1 MNGFLAIF
9 IKEFAHIRRERS
21 TLIFVFVIP
30 VLQLL
35 LFGFAIDTKIEHI
48 RTAVLDLDGR
58 PASRDLL
65 AAFTNTRTFEIAEQ
79 VQDEA
84 AFDAAL
90 AAGRCRV
97 GIRIPPDFSERLL
110 NRRQALIQVLIDGS
124 DSQVAM
130 TALNTANL
138 LGFQQSLIQARPVA
152 EGLGVAAAR
161 DAFGRFALPVEIRPR
176 LLYNPDLR
184 SANFFV
190 PALVGIILQ
199 NLTVFLTAFSVV
211 RERELGTLEQL
222 FVTPVG
228 RLGLLLGKLMPYAIL
243 GFLETLLVLLVMVFL
258 FGVPIHGQL
267 WLLLLLSALFLIP
280 ALGIGLLIS
289 TLAKTQ
295 VEATQFAFIFLMPSI
310 LLSGFIFPRE
320 GMPTPIYLVSFV
332 IPVTYFL
339 QILRGIILRAA
350 DLRALMPSV
359 IGLIS
364 VSVAIFGIA
373 ALRFRKQLD

>member
-9 IKEFAHIRRERS
+9 IKEFNHIRRERS
-21 TLIFVFVIP
+21 TLVFVFVIP
-30 VLQLL
+30 VLQLM

-48 RTAVLDLDGR
+48 RTVVLDLDGR
-58 PASRDLL
+58 EQSREFVE
-65 AAFTNTRTFEIAEQ
+65 AFRNSRTFEIIAG
-79 VQDEA
+79 VQDEES
-84 AFDAAL
+84 FDRAL
-90 AAGRCRV
+90 SSGQARV
-97 GIRIPPDFSERLL
+97 GIRIPPDFSERML
-110 NRRQALIQVLIDGS
+110 NRRQALAQVLIDGS

-130 TALNTANL
+130 TALSTANL
-138 LGFQQSLIQARPVA
+138 LGFQMSLKQAKPFA
-152 EGLGVAAAR
+152 EALQVAAAR
-161 DAFGRFALPVEIRPR
+161 DPWGGLALPVEIRPR
-176 LLYNPDLR
+176 LLYNPDLL

-199 NLTVFLTAFSVV
+199 NVTVFLTAFSVV

-228 RLGLLLGKLMPYAIL
+228 RLGLLLGKLTPYAIL

-258 FGVPIHGQL
+258 FQVPIHGNVFA
-267 WLLLLLSALFLIP
+267 LLALSGLFLIP

-289 TLAKTQ
+289 TLARTQ
-295 VEATQFAFIFLMPSI
+295 VEATQFAFIFLLPSI

-320 GMPTPIYLVSFV
+320 GMPVPIYAMSFA

-350 DLRALMPSV
+350 DLRDLWPSIAGLFACGVV
-359 IGLIS
+359 ILGL
-364 VSVAIFGIA
+364 A
-373 ALRFRKQLD
+373 AARFRKQLD